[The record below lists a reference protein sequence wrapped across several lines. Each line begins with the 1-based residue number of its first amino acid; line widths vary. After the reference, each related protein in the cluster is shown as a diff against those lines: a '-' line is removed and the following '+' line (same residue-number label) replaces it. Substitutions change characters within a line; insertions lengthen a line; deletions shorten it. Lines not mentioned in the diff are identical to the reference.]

1 MAVSRLKQQTE
12 DNLKKLKEELK
23 TKKEKTIPKPTEE
36 ETKPKIIES
45 IPQQTFRNNLT
56 EAVRSLGSE
65 SSFAQNQSQ
74 LEMNLEGEP
83 SSSPKLDQSQK
94 KPEELYQEAKLLY
107 ENRESQRQVQS
118 GREPMRAQRVAINA
132 FPTGNNASMGVMPAQ
147 MINPLLDAN
156 RGGEQEMY
164 KAKLLDTSR
173 STKMP
178 WEVDEERVKK
188 YR

>member
-1 MAVSRLKQQTE
+1 MAVSKLKQQTE

-23 TKKEKTIPKPTEE
+23 TKKEKTISKPAEE
-36 ETKPKIIES
+36 EVKPKTIES

-56 EAVRSLGSE
+56 EVVRPLGSE
-65 SSFAQNQSQ
+65 SSSAQNQSQ
-74 LEMNLEGEP
+74 LEMNLANEP
-83 SSSPKLDQSQK
+83 LSIQKPEQLEK

-107 ENRESQRQVQS
+107 ENRESQRQIQS
-118 GREPMRAQRVAINA
+118 GREPIRAQRIAINA
-132 FPTGNNASMGVMPAQ
+132 LPTGNNASVGVMPAQ

-156 RGGEQEMY
+156 RGGEETY

-178 WEVDEERVKK
+178 WEVDEERIKK